1 MRVGIGAR
9 SSAPAGS
16 AGAGWLRR
24 TAYAMGEAALEAL
37 SPTRCVG
44 CERSGELLCAACRDR
59 MVRIDPA
66 TACPR
71 CAAPFGSM
79 LCTECDAASPSA
91 LGCCLAACVFE
102 GPFAQLVRAYKDGG
116 ERRLAP
122 VIAGYL
128 ARAVLTASAAAPRAY
143 GSLARVEAV
152 TFIPVTAEA
161 FSRRGF
167 DHMEQVAQ
175 ACAELLGLPLLD
187 TMVKHGRA
195 DQRRLD
201 RAARLRQAGS
211 AYEVVVP
218 VAGRHLLMLDD
229 VITTGATLQAAA
241 RALQAAGAR
250 RVDAA
255 ALARVW
261 G

>member
-1 MRVGIGAR
+1 MCVGTGAR

-16 AGAGWLRR
+16 ADAGWLHRI
-24 TAYAMGEAALEAL
+24 AYTMGETALEAL

-44 CERSGELLCAACRDR
+44 CERPGELLCTACRDR

-71 CAAPFGSM
+71 CGAPFGSM
-79 LCTECDAASPSA
+79 LCTECDTSSPSA

-102 GPFAQLVRAYKDGG
+102 GPVAQLVRAYKDGG
-116 ERRLAP
+116 ERRLAS

-128 ARAVLTASAAAPRAY
+128 AEEVLTASAAAPRAY
-143 GSLARVEAV
+143 GSLGQAEAV

-167 DHMEQVAQ
+167 DHMEQVAR
-175 ACAELLGLPLLD
+175 ACAELLGLSLLD

-201 RAARLRQAGS
+201 RAGRLRQAGS